1 MPFDKKA
8 YDMGYARAHITRK
21 FIPFNDT
28 VPEDDELLAWL
39 AKQEN
44 VTQYV
49 KQLIREDMEG
59 KRRERPLQYLVEEIV
74 EVDERGE
81 AHYFPKFCPVCRD
94 CFGLYYPPN
103 VCPNCGQRIDTEHG
117 KSIGTRTVNKRENI

>member
-28 VPEDDELLAWL
+28 VPEDAELLAWL
-39 AKQEN
+39 DTVGN

-49 KQLIREDMEG
+49 KNLIREDM
-59 KRRERPLQYLVEEIV
+59 LVYRDQHLTDEEKALI
-74 EVDERGE
+74 GCQIGCQIE
-81 AHYFPKFCPVCRD
+81 AADAETP
-94 CFGLYYPPN
+94 
-103 VCPNCGQRIDTEHG
+103 E
-117 KSIGTRTVNKRENI
+117 E